1 MIFSTLFNST
11 HRPLIVRLNDLLTI
25 LFFFLSFFKTDD
37 SSYFPLSC
45 FDTLFLVLFCKF
57 FEFPRKKAHFI
68 AVIWRNLSTYSSEKK
83 IEFRMEQNMLCHF
96 FFFSLFATEFKRLY
110 ITGTESIDRN
120 KQKEERNRRA
130 AIERKQ
136 EDVKRKEKERT
147 REIETLYTSKGIY
160 LATSQ

>member
-1 MIFSTLFNST
+1 
-11 HRPLIVRLNDLLTI
+11 
-25 LFFFLSFFKTDD
+25 
-37 SSYFPLSC
+37 
-45 FDTLFLVLFCKF
+45 
-57 FEFPRKKAHFI
+57 
-68 AVIWRNLSTYSSEKK
+68 
-83 IEFRMEQNMLCHF
+83 MEQNMLCHF